1 MYAAKMTIYSQS
13 WTRRLK
19 KKSARKD
26 KEMKNRREN
35 SSQRE
40 NWCRK
45 HNILIRVIPEG
56 ESSKQWGEA
65 AIFKTNVSKLR
76 KFLITERN

>member
-13 WTRRLK
+13 WKRRLK

-40 NWCRK
+40 N
-45 HNILIRVIPEG
+45 
-56 ESSKQWGEA
+56 
-65 AIFKTNVSKLR
+65 
-76 KFLITERN
+76 